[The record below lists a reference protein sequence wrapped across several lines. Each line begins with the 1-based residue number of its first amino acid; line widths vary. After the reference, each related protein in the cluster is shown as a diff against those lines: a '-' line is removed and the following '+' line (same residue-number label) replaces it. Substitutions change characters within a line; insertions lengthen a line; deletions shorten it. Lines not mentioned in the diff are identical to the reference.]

1 MALFFN
7 GALVVKFKKALSVC
21 LMRTESL
28 FYLNKACLNPHA
40 ILNPYGKIHI
50 LGESM
55 EKTETTIFVDW
66 ENLLADL
73 KAIQETDERLKESNF
88 NFNNPEQLLA
98 LIRSFLEL
106 EEELKRIYFYVS
118 EPFTEVEPRIKSNKR
133 EELEEYKKNNFK
145 EYEGRVNKSGI
156 IQSFNHA
163 IAQQN
168 QVKLRVGR
176 VKFKFVY
183 KFEDKEVYNGLE
195 AKIFIPYLKLRQKQV
210 DALLA
215 HDITKLYCTK
225 QGGCILLF
233 SRDTDFVPVL
243 EAAWEKGFEVFIA
256 NIQESPNSVPSDLKK
271 SCNVRERSVAEIV
284 DNLPKNQYTSKKKNF
299 STNEPFNN
307 PFKDQLF

>member
-1 MALFFN
+1 
-7 GALVVKFKKALSVC
+7 
-21 LMRTESL
+21 MRTEPL
-28 FYLNKACLNPHA
+28 FYFKKQGMFRSPCYTQPLWQ
-40 ILNPYGKIHI
+40 IRI
-50 LGESM
+50 LGENM

-66 ENLLADL
+66 ENLHSDL
-73 KAIQETDERLKESNF
+73 EAVQETDERLKESNF
-88 NFNNPEQLLA
+88 NFNNPDQLLA
-98 LIRSFLEL
+98 LIRSFLEP

-118 EPFTEVEPRIKSNKR
+118 EPFTEVEPRIKGNKN
-133 EELEEYKKNNFK
+133 EELEEYKEKNPK
-145 EYEGRVNKSGI
+145 DYEERVNKSGI
-156 IQSFNHA
+156 IQSFNHK

-195 AKIFIPYLKLRQKQV
+195 AKIFIPYLKLRQKQI

-271 SCNVRERSVAEIV
+271 SCNVRERSVADIV

-299 STNEPFNN
+299 SPNEPFNN
-307 PFKDQLF
+307 PFKDQLFKKN

>member
-1 MALFFN
+1 M
-7 GALVVKFKKALSVC
+7 FKSPCYTQPLWQNSYFGRK
-21 LMRTESL
+21 
-28 FYLNKACLNPHA
+28 H
-40 ILNPYGKIHI
+40 G
-50 LGESM
+50 
-55 EKTETTIFVDW
+55 KTETTIFVDW

-98 LIRSFLEL
+98 LIRSFLEP

-118 EPFTEVEPRIKSNKR
+118 EPFTEVEPRIKSNKK

-145 EYEGRVNKSGI
+145 EYEEKVNKSGI

-271 SCNVRERSVAEIV
+271 SCNVRERSVADIV

-299 STNEPFNN
+299 SPNEPFNN
-307 PFKDQLF
+307 PFKDQLFKKN

>member
-1 MALFFN
+1 
-7 GALVVKFKKALSVC
+7 
-21 LMRTESL
+21 
-28 FYLNKACLNPHA
+28 
-40 ILNPYGKIHI
+40 
-50 LGESM
+50 M

-73 KAIQETDERLKESNF
+73 KAIQETDERLKEPNF

-98 LIRSFLEL
+98 LIRSFLEP

-118 EPFTEVEPRIKSNKR
+118 EPFTEVEPRIKGNKN
-133 EELEEYKKNNFK
+133 EEVEEYKEKNPK
-145 EYEGRVNKSGI
+145 DYEKRVNKLGI

-183 KFEDKEVYNGLE
+183 KFEDKEVYDLE

-210 DALLA
+210 DALLV

-271 SCNVRERSVAEIV
+271 SCNVRERSVADIV

-299 STNEPFNN
+299 SPNEPFNN
-307 PFKDQLF
+307 PFKDQLFKKN

>member
-1 MALFFN
+1 
-7 GALVVKFKKALSVC
+7 
-21 LMRTESL
+21 
-28 FYLNKACLNPHA
+28 
-40 ILNPYGKIHI
+40 
-50 LGESM
+50 M

-73 KAIQETDERLKESNF
+73 KAIQETDERLKEPNF
-88 NFNNPEQLLA
+88 NFNNPDQLLA
-98 LIRSFLEL
+98 LIRSFLEP
-106 EEELKRIYFYVS
+106 EEKLKRIYFYVS
-118 EPFTEVEPRIKSNKR
+118 EPFTEVEPRIKGNKN
-133 EELEEYKKNNFK
+133 EELEEYKEKNPK
-145 EYEGRVNKSGI
+145 DYEERVNKSGI

-183 KFEDKEVYNGLE
+183 KFEDKEVHNME
-195 AKIFIPYLKLRQKQV
+195 AKIPIPHLKLRQKQI

-284 DNLPKNQYTSKKKNF
+284 DNLPKNQYTPKKKNF
-299 STNEPFNN
+299 SPNEPFNN
-307 PFKDQLF
+307 PFKDQLFKKN

>member
-1 MALFFN
+1 
-7 GALVVKFKKALSVC
+7 
-21 LMRTESL
+21 MRTEPL
-28 FYLNKACLNPHA
+28 FPLKNKACLNPHA
-40 ILNPYGKIHI
+40 ILKTYGKVRI
-50 LGESM
+50 LGEYM
-55 EKTETTIFVDW
+55 EKIETTIFVDW

-73 KAIQETDERLKESNF
+73 KAIQETDERLKEPNF
-88 NFNNPEQLLA
+88 NFNNPDQLLA
-98 LIRSFLEL
+98 LICSFLEP

-118 EPFTEVEPRIKSNKR
+118 EPFTEVEPRIKGNKN
-133 EELEEYKKNNFK
+133 EELEEYKEKNPK
-145 EYEGRVNKSGI
+145 DYEERVNKSGI

-284 DNLPKNQYTSKKKNF
+284 DNLPKNQYTPKKKNF
-299 STNEPFNN
+299 SPNEPFNN
-307 PFKDQLF
+307 PFKDQLFKKN

>member
-1 MALFFN
+1 
-7 GALVVKFKKALSVC
+7 
-21 LMRTESL
+21 MRTESL
-28 FYLNKACLNPHA
+28 FYLNKACLDPHA

-73 KAIQETDERLKESNF
+73 KAIQETDERLKEPNF
-88 NFNNPEQLLA
+88 NFNNPDQLLA
-98 LIRSFLEL
+98 LIRSFLEP

-118 EPFTEVEPRIKSNKR
+118 EPFTEVEPRIKGNKN
-133 EELEEYKKNNFK
+133 EELEEYKEKNPK
-145 EYEGRVNKSGI
+145 DYEERVNKSGI

-210 DALLA
+210 DALLV

-271 SCNVRERSVAEIV
+271 SCNVRERSVADIV

-299 STNEPFNN
+299 SPNEPFNN
-307 PFKDQLF
+307 PFKDQLFKKN

>member
-1 MALFFN
+1 
-7 GALVVKFKKALSVC
+7 
-21 LMRTESL
+21 
-28 FYLNKACLNPHA
+28 
-40 ILNPYGKIHI
+40 
-50 LGESM
+50 M

-73 KAIQETDERLKESNF
+73 KAIQEMDERLKESNF
-88 NFNNPEQLLA
+88 NFNNPEQLLV
-98 LIRSFLEL
+98 LIRSFLEP

-118 EPFTEVEPRIKSNKR
+118 EPFTEVEPRIKSNKK

-145 EYEGRVNKSGI
+145 EYEEKVNKSGI
-156 IQSFNHA
+156 IQSFNHS

-256 NIQESPNSVPSDLKK
+256 NIQESPNSVLSDLKK
-271 SCNVRERSVAEIV
+271 SCNVRECSVAEIV
-284 DNLPKNQYTSKKKNF
+284 DNLPKISTPPRKRTFPPTSLLTTHLKTNSLRGTNAIPPPRGQK
-299 STNEPFNN
+299 STH
-307 PFKDQLF
+307 FKRVSLSGFF